1 MGGKDHQ
8 ILGLILGFPWFTT
21 LVHWSLGTIKKSS
34 LNLLPPVTPS
44 HHSFRPRLAV
54 QCQEHGAVQLNVAQ
68 VDEARSKKSTEPEM
82 AHQELEISCG
92 KSYKPTSSGL
102 FLHILLKL
110 FFFNHPS
117 MAK

>member
-1 MGGKDHQ
+1 
-8 ILGLILGFPWFTT
+8 
-21 LVHWSLGTIKKSS
+21 
-34 LNLLPPVTPS
+34 VTPS

-82 AHQELEISCG
+82 AHQELEISWG
-92 KSYKPTSSGL
+92 KSYKPTSWGL

-110 FFFNHPS
+110 FFL
-117 MAK
+117 